1 MLHKSGKQPCRKTF
15 TMRWDIGIK
24 LWQQDLTLSE
34 VQKDITYAFMNLAEV
49 SQVKLF
55 RQARS
60 PYMGNLM
67 QREGYLCK

>member
-1 MLHKSGKQPCRKTF
+1 
-15 TMRWDIGIK
+15 MRWDIEIK

-34 VQKDITYAFMNLAEV
+34 VQKDITYAFMHLAKV
-49 SQVKLF
+49 LQVKFF

-67 QREGYLCK
+67 QLDGKSCGIHWCLNNNA